1 LSNFTVVVLAVD
13 LSFGLVDGAIL
24 GVVIVLVAAQAA
36 GAARLRDVTDR
47 WTSRTRVSSDGE
59 KQAGETQR
67 FAALGDLY
75 PLLSDRATRLLE
87 QRFGYVGPTA
97 ASRGFATGEEAGALA
112 TLEAP
117 PVREVERAPHP
128 REAWSGSGA
137 AGDRPLVRLAASGA
151 LVLAVFLFLLIL

>member
-1 LSNFTVVVLAVD
+1 LSNFTVMVLAVD

-24 GVVIVLVAAQAA
+24 GAVIVLVAAQAA
-36 GAARLRDVTDR
+36 GAARLREIKDR
-47 WTSRTRVSSDGE
+47 WTPRARVPGDGE
-59 KQAGETQR
+59 EEAGETQR

-75 PLLSDRATRLLE
+75 PLLSGRATRLLE
-87 QRFGYVGPTA
+87 QRFGYVGPAA
-97 ASRGFATGEEAGALA
+97 ASPGLASGEEAAGLA